1 MKLYLVFEK
10 IEFVSSSSI
19 GVLPPTRSIN
29 LGIFTSLDKAYQE
42 AVGYY
47 KAVSLSSNEES
58 TGLEDYQSKI
68 YKKTEILQDLKKQK
82 EAEELSP
89 LLLICEEIQTNYS
102 PADSK
107 IWTKEKKSIFIQVFN
122 TNPNLY

>member
-1 MKLYLVFEK
+1 MKLYLVSEK
-10 IEFVSSSSI
+10 IEFTSSSSNV
-19 GVLPPTRSIN
+19 VLPKTCFTN

-42 AVGYY
+42 AIGYY
-47 KAVSLSSNEES
+47 KAVSLLSDEES
-58 TGLEDYQSKI
+58 AELENHQSKI
-68 YKKTEILQDLKKQK
+68 YEKPEILQEFKKQK
-82 EAEELSP
+82 EVEELSP

>member
-1 MKLYLVFEK
+1 V
-10 IEFVSSSSI
+10 
-19 GVLPPTRSIN
+19 VLPKTCFSN
-29 LGIFTSLDKAYQE
+29 LGVFTSLDKAYQE
-42 AVGYY
+42 AIGYY
-47 KAVSLSSNEES
+47 KAVSLSSDEES
-58 TGLEDYQSKI
+58 AELENHQSKI
-68 YKKTEILQDLKKQK
+68 YEKSGILQNLKKQK

-107 IWTKEKKSIFIQVFN
+107 IWTKETRSIFIQVFN

>member
-19 GVLPPTRSIN
+19 GVSPPTRSIN

-47 KAVSLSSNEES
+47 KAVSLSSDEES

-82 EAEELSP
+82 EAKELSP